1 MREACEH
8 HVDKTCMSAVPQVH
22 GYTEPGAG
30 GGDELTLWPK
40 CLNSAV
46 VGALCSRA
54 DVAWLTPLPLW
65 LGSEHDA
72 FGLRALLLGPGYIY
86 RIYI

>member
-1 MREACEH
+1 
-8 HVDKTCMSAVPQVH
+8 MSAVPQVH